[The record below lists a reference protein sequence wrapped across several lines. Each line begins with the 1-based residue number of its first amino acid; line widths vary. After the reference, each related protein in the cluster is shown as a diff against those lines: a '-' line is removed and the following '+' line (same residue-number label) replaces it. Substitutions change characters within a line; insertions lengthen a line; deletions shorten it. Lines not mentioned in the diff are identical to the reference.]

1 MQPAGP
7 RAAPRAPDRRAPVSP
22 AVWGTSQRCS
32 QTRQQ
37 NWISV
42 TPGCLVTP
50 ARNKLSSACEDII
63 DISYTAVDSRKMSQ
77 N

>member
-1 MQPAGP
+1 MPP
-7 RAAPRAPDRRAPVSP
+7 T
-22 AVWGTSQRCS
+22 VWGTSRRCN

-42 TPGCLVTP
+42 TPGCLVIP

-63 DISYTAVDSRKMSQ
+63 DISYTAVDLGKMSH